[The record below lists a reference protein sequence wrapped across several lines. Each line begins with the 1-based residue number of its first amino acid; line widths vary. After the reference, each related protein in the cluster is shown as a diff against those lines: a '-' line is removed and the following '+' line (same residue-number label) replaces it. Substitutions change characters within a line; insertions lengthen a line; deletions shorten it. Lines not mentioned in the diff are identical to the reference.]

1 MLHDEGGSGRPILL
15 LHGLMGSARTWQGH
29 VDWLRGYG
37 HVYTFDAAGHGR
49 AAPRELT
56 TEAFVADLV
65 EHLDDAAESDAAE
78 SDAAEPMV
86 VIGHSM
92 GALHAWCL
100 AAAHPGRVSAL
111 VLEDMA
117 PDFRGRTAADWAA
130 MVEQWPQPF
139 TSEVAVLDFFGPVA
153 GRYFLDSFTRRDD
166 GWYLHGDVATFRDI
180 SEEWGRRHFWD
191 EWNAVRVPA
200 LLLEGEFTI
209 TPEGQM
215 REMAGRPGT
224 DYVLVDGAGH
234 LVHDDRPAEYRSAVE
249 KFLTG
254 LR

>member
-1 MLHDEGGSGRPILL
+1 MLHDEGGNGRPILL
-15 LHGLMGSARTWQGH
+15 LHGLMGSARTWRRQ
-29 VDWLRGYG
+29 VPWLREHG

-49 AAPRELT
+49 PAPAVLST
-56 TEAFVADLV
+56 DAFVEDLAS
-65 EHLDDAAESDAAE
+65 HLGGFD
-78 SDAAEPMV
+78 EPLI

-100 AAAHPGRVSAL
+100 AAARPGLVAAL

-130 MVEQWPQPF
+130 MIERWPQPF
-139 TSEVAVLDFFGPVA
+139 PGEDAVLDYFGPVA

-180 SEEWGRRHFWD
+180 SEEWGTREFWD
-191 EWNAVRVPA
+191 EWDAVRGPA
-200 LLLEGEFTI
+200 LLIEGEFTI

-215 REMAGRPGT
+215 RQMAARPGAE
-224 DYVLVDGAGH
+224 YIRIAGAGH
-234 LVHDDRPAEYRSAVE
+234 LVHDDRPDEYRAAVE
-249 KFLTG
+249 GFLSG
-254 LR
+254 LGQREPSPASA